1 MQKIFNP
8 KETKDRAMFTMFLQ
22 EHFLLRQR
30 STKTFKH
37 PMSIDIIHKMYQS
50 LYPETTLSHA
60 DLKMYFAIMGMG
72 DNDHVFMDIRANHIS
87 QIPEILF
94 KRIEAHLSLE
104 TLRKLDISS
113 RAPISAVPGVNIFHE
128 FKRLY
133 VSVSI
138 SDNRTKTSR
147 LYQLYTLYCLS
158 KGINPIGRKSFARM
172 VSEHIS
178 PIRKGY
184 AEGVSGCNY
193 ALCKIPADEHWEQ
206 SIRFGIGIFVS
217 YQKFFDNKGKN
228 LQLDPD
234 TLEITSDV
242 IALYIKNRIE
252 GESKY
257 ESTKTTEKVSQQEAE
272 ERGSDG
278 RAIEGNAEHVSR
290 REEAIKS
297 KTYNDADETSDLW
310 SEKSGFTSITEF
322 EDREAGDK
330 FSGITETDIEYA
342 NAELERLDRESA
354 DDYQEDPI
362 TIKEVYKALE
372 IAYKISPTT
381 FDKKTMNSYLVS
393 MDVDFAAEDIWEDFM
408 NYVGGE

>member
-30 STKTFKH
+30 TTKTFKY
-37 PMSIDIIHKMYQS
+37 PMSIDIIYKMYRS
-50 LYPETTLSHA
+50 LYPDTSLSYA
-60 DLKMYFAIMGMG
+60 DLKMYFAIIGMG
-72 DNDHVFMDIRANHIS
+72 DNDNVFMDIRANHIS
-87 QIPEILF
+87 QIPEVLF

-113 RAPISAVPGVNIFHE
+113 RAPISTVPGVNVFHE

-147 LYQLYTLYCLS
+147 LYQLYTLYCLN
-158 KGINPIGRKSFARM
+158 KGIDPIGRKSFARM

-178 PIRKGY
+178 PVRKGY

-193 ALCKIPADEHWEQ
+193 ALCRIPADEHWEQ
-206 SIRFGIGIFVS
+206 SIRFGVGIFVS

-242 IALYIKNRIE
+242 IALYIKNRVK
-252 GESKY
+252 GESEY
-257 ESTKTTEKVSQQEAE
+257 ESTKTSESFPQQEE
-272 ERGSDG
+272 ERSSNG
-278 RAIEGNAEHVSR
+278 REIESNAEHVSR
-290 REEAIKS
+290 REETAES
-297 KTYNDADETSDLW
+297 KTYNDADEASST
-310 SEKSGFTSITEF
+310 ETAKSGFADNAAPA
-322 EDREAGDK
+322 DRETDDSFA
-330 FSGITETDIEYA
+330 GITETDIEYA

-372 IAYKISPTT
+372 IAYKISPAT